1 MENRFS
7 RGSTVYPYHTC
18 IPQTGLSRLVSVLK
32 RCVGSGKAVIVRDDP
47 VRAHEHAH
55 RHNLLTTRHRFRL
68 SLPRR
73 PR

>member
-7 RGSTVYPYHTC
+7 RGSTVYPYH
-18 IPQTGLSRLVSVLK
+18 IPQTGLSRLESVLK

-47 VRAHEHAH
+47 VRAHAHAH
-55 RHNLLTTRHRFRL
+55 RHNLLTTRHRFPL